1 MRDGVDI
8 VVAIF
13 SAMML
18 VGGVI
23 LTLVQ
28 FWVLRRTRAG
38 EPGGGQASLATA
50 LPWFVLA
57 ALVAAIV
64 LMAGKPVG

>member
-1 MRDGVDI
+1 M
-8 VVAIF
+8 
-13 SAMML
+13 
-18 VGGVI
+18 I

-38 EPGGGQASLATA
+38 EPGGWQASLATA
-50 LPWFVLA
+50 LPWLVLA